1 MTKIIILSDIHFNSV
16 NLKKI
21 DKIILESDYCFFL
34 GDGINAMANYQ
45 DRLGERLITLRGNCD
60 FFAKAGLK
68 DEALLDIDGFKIFA
82 THGHKFGVKL
92 SLDNLAYRAKQLQA
106 DIALFGHTHI
116 AYWGYKGNI
125 LLVNPGSLG
134 SPRIGSP
141 TYAYMLLSPAKKP
154 LVKIVEVK

>member
-1 MTKIIILSDIHFNSV
+1 MTKIIILSDIHFNAV

-34 GDGINAMANYQ
+34 GDGGNAMANYQ
-45 DRLGERLITLRGNCD
+45 DRLGGRLITLRGNCD
-60 FFAKAGLK
+60 FWARAETK
-68 DEALLDIDGFKIFA
+68 DEALLDIDGFKILA
-82 THGHKFGVKL
+82 THGHKYGVKL
-92 SLDNLAYRAKQLQA
+92 SLDNLVNRAKQLKA

-116 AYWGYKGNI
+116 AYLGYIGNI

-134 SPRIGSP
+134 SPRIGAPS
-141 TYAYMLLSPAKKP
+141 YAYMLLSLAQKP